1 MGYSSLSTFDSDFVS
16 TITEMALKK
25 GAIDLAGS
33 YAIHD
38 SSLRWS
44 EEVCNDETQQQNC
57 YIPYYG
63 LQQLREQISVQGAT
77 TRVHRYNPE
86 TEITITSGIHQC
98 LFATM
103 TAVLREGDEVILF
116 EPANE
121 AYLSNIL
128 LSGARPVYISLQEP
142 GFTVDWEQVTRMI
155 TPDTR
160 MIIISTPHNPTGA
173 VFNELDM
180 LRLQKIINGTN
191 IIVLSDESN
200 EFLLANELDHQSVT
214 MYPKIAEHSVI
225 INSFEGL
232 CDANWSVAYCAA
244 PVAVSNKIRQVL
256 RITGEA
262 LYSPLQQALANC
274 LADQKKCRAVREQF
288 MKKKAQFIK
297 IMEDRT
303 KFTAVEGFGT
313 AFQLFDYGNLSD
325 ENSKDFA
332 LRMLDEAGVAVAP
345 YSAFYHEK
353 QKKTLLRFNLAR
365 PQQMLMEAIE
375 KLSRF

>member
-44 EEVCNDETQQQNC
+44 EGLFSEALHQNR

-63 LQQLREQISVQGAT
+63 LQELRQQISVQGAS
-77 TRVHRYNPE
+77 TRVYRYDAE
-86 TEITITSGIHQC
+86 TEVTITSGIHQC

-103 TAVLREGDEVILF
+103 TAVLREGDEVLLF

-121 AYLSNIL
+121 AYLPNIL

-142 GFTVDWEQVTRMI
+142 GFTIDWEQVTRMI

-160 MIIISTPHNPTGA
+160 MIVISTPHNPTGA

-191 IIVLSDESN
+191 IIILSDESN

-214 MYPKIAEHSVI
+214 MYPKIAEHSI
-225 INSFEGL
+225 IVNSFEGL

-244 PVAVSNKIRQVL
+244 PMAISNKIRQVL
-256 RITGEA
+256 RITA
-262 LYSPLQQALANC
+262 DAPYSPLQQALANC
-274 LADQKKCRAVREQF
+274 LADQKKCRSVRELF
-288 MKKKAQFIK
+288 MQKKAEFIQA
-297 IMEDRT
+297 METRT
-303 KFTAVEGFGT
+303 KFTAVKGFGT
-313 AFQLFDYGNLSD
+313 AFQLFDYSNLSD
-325 ENSKDFA
+325 DTSKDFA
-332 LRMLDEAGVAVAP
+332 LRILDEVGVGVAP
-345 YSAFYHEK
+345 YSAFYHDK
-353 QKKTLLRFNLAR
+353 QKKPLLRFNLAR
-365 PQQMLMEAIE
+365 PQQMLMEAVE
-375 KLSRF
+375 KLSSL